1 MFQYDCDNNITL
13 CKKHEKIN
21 DERHKLY
28 KSALRW
34 KQRVKSGQEQNDD
47 EEKDHSYLMTVT
59 EETETKGAAV
69 LNDMIQTRKEI
80 HLKQGSDIT
89 DIFGYQNTT
98 LSEDYVG
105 ETEQVTL
112 GVTEDRRKNMSQFD
126 LAYIDVSG
134 QEVLAA
140 FDSCSTSTL
149 IHREL
154 IDEGKLEVTKTSSS
168 SNINGI
174 GGVAKGKVVE
184 VKLHSRNKEKSIVI
198 NATVVDEIMQL
209 KGEPK
214 KGSFLPF
221 CQKKTLFS
229 FLSLMFL
236 YRFFLF

>member
-1 MFQYDCDNNITL
+1 MTL
-13 CKKHEKIN
+13 CKKHKKIN
-21 DERHKLY
+21 TEKHRLY

-34 KQRVKSGQEQNDD
+34 KQRVRSGHGRNDD

-89 DIFGYQNTT
+89 KIFGYQSTKLN
-98 LSEDYVG
+98 EADV
-105 ETEQVTL
+105 EVTEQVTL

-134 QEVLAA
+134 EEVLAA

-154 IDEGKLEVTKTSSS
+154 IDGGKLEVTKTSSN

-184 VKLHSRNKEKSIVI
+184 VKIHSRHNMKSIVI

-209 KGEPK
+209 PVKDEERFNQLTK
-214 KGSFLPF
+214 QRKI
-221 CQKKTLFS
+221 
-229 FLSLMFL
+229 
-236 YRFFLF
+236 YRRHAVL